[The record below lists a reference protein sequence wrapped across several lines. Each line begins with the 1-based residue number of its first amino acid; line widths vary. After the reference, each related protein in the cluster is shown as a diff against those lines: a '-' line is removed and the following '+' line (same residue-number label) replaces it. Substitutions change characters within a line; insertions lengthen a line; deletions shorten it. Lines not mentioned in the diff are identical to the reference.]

1 MQPPHTKLVRSRT
14 AKAIESGRWYARQQ
28 YVKMLAL
35 PPGMSNGYPAHSTH
49 VRREQAMLARCLGVK
64 ARALSHHVPES
75 VMLC

>member
-49 VRREQAMLARCLGVK
+49 VRREQAMLARCHASKRERYLTMYQ
-64 ARALSHHVPES
+64 RA
-75 VMLC
+75 